1 MGQGASTRDSKM
13 ARRAALL
20 VALAVAP
27 ASSLVAP
34 VAPSSCARRQ
44 RTRVQESF
52 GFDFVGVCVEINR
65 ELGYPRGRRRVDGV

>member
-1 MGQGASTRDSKM
+1 M

-20 VALAVAP
+20 VALAAAP

-52 GFDFVGVCVEINR
+52 GFDFVGVCVETKQ
-65 ELGYPRGRRRVDGV
+65 